1 MARTGIA
8 FLSNFVNKAK
18 GRINEA
24 IKQLDSNVIAARVVD
39 ISLNSN
45 STLWDQTGRWKG
57 VGTIQ
62 FQFINSAT
70 REDVILSGNSL

>member
-24 IKQLDSNVIAARVVD
+24 RVSD
-39 ISLNSN
+39 KKSSQQH
-45 STLWDQTGRWKG
+45 TQTGPQKY
-57 VGTIQ
+57 TQ
-62 FQFINSAT
+62 KFQI
-70 REDVILSGNSL
+70 D